1 MPKDSLPYVD
11 PESLK
16 TYRAAFAPDHSPA
29 FGRQDAYGKP
39 WRTIWKGGLYD
50 GCIVRHMVGPTCYAA
65 SKFDAPHQ
73 LRLLASTVAID
84 LDKDKQD
91 DALPMLVRYDK
102 VLKAFAPALPI
113 VFTTPS
119 GGLHVYFLTYKPE
132 PRNRLLEWAR
142 DSLRGQGLEEDFG
155 HVEILEG
162 QGNLRR
168 LPLNAGCYL
177 LDPITH
183 NKQAQTTL
191 DCFYELVDLL
201 HRHPERIA
209 IPRDWEPTYSETLK
223 KATGGRPPGAT
234 AQSGQKRPPERPE
247 RSVSVDG
254 LLDSKNASDWLTGGL
269 TGNSQRYRLNCEL
282 VRHFGLH
289 GYRGDALV
297 EQVVRWYDS
306 KHNNQSNSWLKERR
320 RCIGNIQRL
329 VATYK
334 APSVEF
340 SIDRQA
346 WEDRRDQLPT
356 KSSRKVFDLV
366 CRLADSNG
374 IISEDGSRRLVSIHH
389 KALRRSAGAKY
400 TAMMRGLK
408 KMGLVK
414 IAKEYSTFSGN
425 PQTRIYE
432 LPEELFS
439 TVFK

>member
-1 MPKDSLPYVD
+1 MPNSNLPYID
-11 PESLK
+11 HESIK

-50 GCIVRHMVGPTCYAA
+50 GCIVRHLVGPTCYAS

-73 LRLLASTVAID
+73 LRLLASSVAID

-91 DALPMLVRYDK
+91 DALPMLVRYDR
-102 VLKAFAPALPI
+102 VLKAFAPAQPI

-119 GGLHVYFLTYKPE
+119 DGMHVYFLTHKPE
-132 PRNRLLEWAR
+132 PRNRLLQWAR
-142 DSLRGQGLEEDFG
+142 DRLRGQGLEEDFG

-168 LPLNAGCYL
+168 LPLNSGCFL
-177 LDPITH
+177 VDPFTL
-183 NKQAQTTL
+183 NKQAQTTI
-191 DCFYELVDLL
+191 DCFYLTVDEL

-209 IPRDWEPTYSETLK
+209 IPRDWEPAFPDSLK
-223 KATGGRPPGAT
+223 KATEGRQPKPA
-234 AQSGQKRPPERPE
+234 AQSEKRPSERPE
-247 RSVSVDG
+247 RSTSTDS
-254 LLDSKNASDWLTGGL
+254 LLGGDIASDWLTGGL
-269 TGNSQRYRLNCEL
+269 TESKQRYRLNCEL
-282 VRHFGLH
+282 VRHFGLK
-289 GYRGDALV
+289 GYRGNALV

-306 KHNNQSNSWLKERR
+306 KHNNQSNAWLKERR

-340 SIDRQA
+340 SVDRQA
-346 WEDRRDQLPT
+346 WEEQRDQLHG
-356 KSSRKVFDLV
+356 KASRRVFDLV
-366 CRLADSNG
+366 CRLADANG
-374 IISEDGSRRLVSIHH
+374 MISEDGSRRLVSIHH
-389 KALRRSAGAKY
+389 KALRRSVGPKY
-400 TAMMRGLK
+400 TAMLRGLK